1 MDGRANPLPPLEDR
15 FGYLLKHARERLAV
29 LSAASLERYGV
40 NGRELAVL
48 TVLAEGEPPSQLE
61 AAGRLSVDR
70 TTMVGLL
77 DELERKGLVD
87 RRQDPI
93 DRRRN
98 TVVLTAEG
106 RATLAGA
113 SKATDEAEAAFL
125 APLSSE
131 ERALFRTLLQRLLI
145 ENDTRRA

>member
-1 MDGRANPLPPLEDR
+1 MDDRAGPLPPLQDR

-113 SKATDEAEAAFL
+113 SRATDEAEAAFL
-125 APLSSE
+125 ASLAID
-131 ERALFRTLLQRLLI
+131 ERAQLRSILQRLVA
-145 ENDTRRA
+145 EDDTTRD

>member
-1 MDGRANPLPPLEDR
+1 MDDRAGPLPPLQDR

-40 NGRELAVL
+40 TGRELAVL

-87 RRQDPI
+87 RRQDPT

-98 TVVLTAEG
+98 TVALTAEG

-113 SKATDEAEAAFL
+113 SRATDEAEAAFL
-125 APLSSE
+125 ASLAID
-131 ERALFRTLLQRLLI
+131 ERAQLRSILQRLVA
-145 ENDTRRA
+145 EDDTTRD